1 MSRFVKTLNLKPWPH
16 NSIEMKDIIMLIPQ
30 EFKSY
35 MEWTYNCRK

>member
-1 MSRFVKTLNLKPWPH
+1 MSHFVKPESETWPH

-35 MEWTYNCRK
+35 MEWTYNCSRK